1 MKTLVIVCHPD
12 LKKSRHN
19 RALAEAVAAMP
30 EVMVHDLQ
38 ARYPDENIDVPTEQ
52 ELLLAH
58 ERIVLQFPFYWYSTP
73 SLLKKWQDQVLS
85 FGWAY
90 GPGGDKLNGK
100 EILVATTT
108 GGPEHAYVAG
118 GYNRYSMSEL
128 LRPLQAMANLV
139 GAKYLIP
146 FVAHSNRCKAP
157 EELEAMAKAYASHV
171 QDPKLSR
178 Y

>member
-1 MKTLVIVCHPD
+1 MKTLVIVAHPD
-12 LKKSRHN
+12 LAKSRHN
-19 RALAEAVAAMP
+19 RALTDAVAALP
-30 EVMVHDLQ
+30 ETTVHDLY
-38 ARYPDENIDVPTEQ
+38 ATYPDEAIDAAAEQ
-52 ELLLAH
+52 ELLLSH

-90 GPGGDKLNGK
+90 GPGGNRLNGK
-100 EILVATTT
+100 ELMVATTT

-118 GYNRYSMSEL
+118 GYNRYTMSEL

-146 FVAHSNRCKAP
+146 FVAHGNRCKAP
-157 EELEAMAKAYASHV
+157 EELAAMAQAYATHV